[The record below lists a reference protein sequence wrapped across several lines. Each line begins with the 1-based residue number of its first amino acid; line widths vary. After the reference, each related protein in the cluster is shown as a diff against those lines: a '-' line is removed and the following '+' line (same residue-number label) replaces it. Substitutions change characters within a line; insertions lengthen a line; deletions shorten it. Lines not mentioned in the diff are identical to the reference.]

1 MSGTPEYYFA
11 KRWQGIE
18 RLGELIGD
26 KPISSKR
33 TSIEL
38 SNSEEI
44 SDIIEVTEKFLHFSD
59 EVKNALFEQKLS
71 ENELV
76 EEIRVLDDR
85 IKWAAN
91 ILQDASVE
99 INRAL
104 NRILISNTNVHA
116 SRLLEDI
123 PLGQKK

>member
-33 TSIEL
+33 SSIEL
-38 SNSEEI
+38 SDSEKI
-44 SDIIEVTEKFLHFSD
+44 SDIIEVTKKFLHFSD
-59 EVKNALFEQKLS
+59 EVKDALFEQKLS

-76 EEIRVLDDR
+76 KEIGVLDDR

-104 NRILISNTNVHA
+104 NGILISNTNVQVN
-116 SRLLEDI
+116 RLLEDI
-123 PLGQKK
+123 PLDQKK